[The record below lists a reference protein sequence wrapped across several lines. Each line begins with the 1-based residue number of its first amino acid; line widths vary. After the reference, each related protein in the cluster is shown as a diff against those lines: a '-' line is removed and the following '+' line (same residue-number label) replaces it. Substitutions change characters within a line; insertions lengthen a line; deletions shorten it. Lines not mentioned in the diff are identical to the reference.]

1 MLDCST
7 HGGTGDMDLS
17 KVRVE
22 AETAYGSD
30 NPLEM
35 VVQYLQG
42 TLQAHWVL
50 DGFMWTQFCHYPEVD
65 LHITLYLFEY
75 KYHRV
80 EVLA

>member
-35 VVQYLQG
+35 LVQYL
-42 TLQAHWVL
+42 
-50 DGFMWTQFCHYPEVD
+50 
-65 LHITLYLFEY
+65 
-75 KYHRV
+75 
-80 EVLA
+80 